1 MYSKNTLEQVLHLK
15 YRWATNKVD
24 ALLFNSLHLHTWSVS
39 SQNIFLVL
47 YHKTKYESFSP
58 INDDESA
65 SFLLVCARLWL

>member
-15 YRWATNKVD
+15 YRWATIV
-24 ALLFNSLHLHTWSVS
+24 FNSLHLHTWSVS